1 MHQHQLKIEN
11 VENLPH
17 IIMIYGKKLIT
28 MISKE
33 YQEYLRKI
41 KIKKIIVIISQLLIL
56 ISLIL
61 IWQILADKELI
72 NTFITSSP
80 KKMIET
86 IISLHNSNNLYHHIW
101 VTVYETLISFGLGTI
116 IGVIVAIILWW
127 NDYIYKIIDPYLT
140 IINSLPKVALGPI
153 IIIWAG
159 ANINSIIIMA
169 LLISVIVT
177 IITVYNGF
185 MATDKNRINL
195 LKSFKATKYQILKM
209 VILPSSYPTIISSL
223 KINISMSLIGV
234 IMGEFLVSK
243 EGIGYLIM
251 YGSQVFNLN
260 LVIAGIVILMIV
272 SYLMYVIVSY
282 VEKKLIK
289 YE

>member
-1 MHQHQLKIEN
+1 MGSLDYKK
-11 VENLPH
+11 
-17 IIMIYGKKLIT
+17 YKKKLLINKILVIFTQIT
-28 MISKE
+28 
-33 YQEYLRKI
+33 
-41 KIKKIIVIISQLLIL
+41 LLIL
-56 ISLIL
+56 LLI
-61 IWQILADKELI
+61 IWQLLVDFELI
-72 NTFITSSP
+72 NTFISSSP
-80 KKMIET
+80 KKVIET
-86 IISLHNSNNLYHHIW
+86 IISLHEQQNLYHHIFI
-101 VTVYETLISFGLGTI
+101 TVYETVISFGIGTILGTFI
-116 IGVIVAIILWW
+116 AILLWW
-127 NDYIYKIIDPYLT
+127 NNFLYKVFDPYLT

-185 MATDKNRINL
+185 ISTDQNKINL
-195 LKSFKATKYQILKM
+195 LKSFKATKYQILKY
-209 VILPSSYPTIISSL
+209 VILPSSYSTIISSL

-260 LVIAGIVILMIV
+260 LVIAGIIILMIV
-272 SYLMYVIVSY
+272 SYILYLIVVY
-282 VEKKLIK
+282 IEKRLIK
-289 YE
+289 EN